1 MTRKWVLVSV
11 LILSVLLVLLER
23 REKRKRA
30 NESQQ
35 KAMLSQ
41 KDALWVAPDSST
53 IPNDESG

>member
-35 KAMLSQ
+35 KAMLS
-41 KDALWVAPDSST
+41 
-53 IPNDESG
+53 